1 LNEWLLE
8 IALLLKAKKRKVATI
23 SPTCCESHIYE
34 VAEKQSPQQN
44 FEGNMPQWAAV
55 ITLWELLA
63 HKVSDHHHLHLL
75 VNQEQINFQDV

>member
-34 VAEKQSPQQN
+34 VAEKQSPQQH
-44 FEGNMPQWAAV
+44 FEGNMPQ
-55 ITLWELLA
+55 
-63 HKVSDHHHLHLL
+63 
-75 VNQEQINFQDV
+75 